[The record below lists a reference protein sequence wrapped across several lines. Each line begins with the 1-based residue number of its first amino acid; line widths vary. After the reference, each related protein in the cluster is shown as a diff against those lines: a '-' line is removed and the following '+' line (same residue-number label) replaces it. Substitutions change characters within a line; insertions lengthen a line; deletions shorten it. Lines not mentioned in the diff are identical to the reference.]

1 MLTLHRAAL
10 LVPDPADP
18 AAPSITDG
26 AVLVDGARVAAL
38 GPYRELADRGARV
51 REWGGLLLPGLRNP
65 FGQRLLER
73 AYHPDPREELGAEPL
88 LLEVD
93 PDRRGGS
100 ARRGLQ
106 RMLAYGTTA
115 VAGPF
120 ELPVVRTAVA
130 RSGLT
135 ALPGV
140 ALPGAELP
148 GAELPGAELPGDGP
162 ARLDPLAVGTPGEM
176 VHRALTVGAAADF
189 AVFDAPSVEALAR
202 AGAGCCLATVLGGRL
217 LYRRR

>member
-18 AAPSITDG
+18 TAPSIPDG
-26 AVLVDGARVAAL
+26 AVLVDGALVAAL
-38 GPYRELADRGARV
+38 GPYEQLAHPGARV

-65 FGQRLLER
+65 AGRWLLER
-73 AYHPDPREELGAEPL
+73 AYHPDPREELGEAPL
-88 LLEVD
+88 LIEVD
-93 PDRRGGS
+93 PDRRSGS

-106 RMLAYGTTA
+106 RMLAFGTTA

-120 ELPVVRTAVA
+120 ELPAVRTAVA

-135 ALPGV
+135 ALPGDGG
-140 ALPGAELP
+140 PG
-148 GAELPGAELPGDGP
+148 G
-162 ARLDPLAVGTPGEM
+162 LDPLAAGSPGELA
-176 VHRALTVGAAADF
+176 HRALTVGAAADF
-189 AVFDAPSVEALAR
+189 AVFDAPSVAALAER
-202 AGAGCCLATVLGGRL
+202 GAGCCLATVLGGRL

>member
-18 AAPSITDG
+18 TAPSITDG
-26 AVLVDGARVAAL
+26 AVLVDGATVAAL
-38 GPYRELADRGARV
+38 GPFPELSGRGARV

-65 FGQRLLER
+65 FGHWLLER
-73 AYHPDPREELGAEPL
+73 AYHPDPREDLGGEPL

-130 RSGLT
+130 RSGL
-135 ALPGV
+135 A
-140 ALPGAELP
+140 ALPGAGRAGGGEP
-148 GAELPGAELPGDGP
+148 AGEQDGG
-162 ARLDPLAVGTPGEM
+162 LDPLAVGTPGEM

-189 AVFDAPSVEALAR
+189 AVFDAPSVEALAQ